1 LDRLSE
7 ADRLLA
13 VLPESDPSVR
23 ARRAQLMLDRGD
35 LTTAEAILS
44 TGPAGDSNFAP
55 LRGRLAL
62 AHRDPAAAVREFPI
76 AVAASPHRR
85 DVLSGLGRA
94 PRLVGDQ
101 RGAEPYLKAAADLDT
116 LELLL
121 RDLVGPGAASDPDRL
136 CKLGSACE
144 ALGRYPEARAWF
156 SLA

>member
-1 LDRLSE
+1 SMKSEFVEQFRVLEASGHLNFYDVYRACIVVREESEARLVIRELEEFLAVDPSDRRSRLALSEELRRLDRLSE

-62 AHRDPAAAVREFPI
+62 ANRDPAAAVREFRI
-76 AVAASPHRR
+76 AVAAYPHRR
-85 DVLSGLGRA
+85 DVLS
-94 PRLVGDQ
+94 
-101 RGAEPYLKAAADLDT
+101 
-116 LELLL
+116 
-121 RDLVGPGAASDPDRL
+121 
-136 CKLGSACE
+136 
-144 ALGRYPEARAWF
+144 
-156 SLA
+156 